1 MKYCYNKSLKLRE
14 KNSIENERE
23 LIWDNLSFR
32 KEEIVRIY

>member
-1 MKYCYNKSLKLRE
+1 MKYCYNKLLKLRE

-23 LIWDNLSFR
+23 LIWDNSSFR